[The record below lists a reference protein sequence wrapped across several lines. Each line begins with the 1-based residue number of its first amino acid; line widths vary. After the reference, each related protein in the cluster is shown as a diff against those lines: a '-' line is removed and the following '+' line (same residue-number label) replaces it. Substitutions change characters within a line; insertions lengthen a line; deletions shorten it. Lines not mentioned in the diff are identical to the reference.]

1 METLDAEMTRA
12 AGVLATAR
20 ARMAEHRRAFGG
32 GVDRDL
38 ERRLRD
44 ALRQVRWLE
53 TRAATALLIA

>member
-1 METLDAEMTRA
+1 MEALDAEMDRA

-20 ARMAEHRRAFGG
+20 ARVAEHQWIYG

-44 ALRQVRWLE
+44 ALRRVRWLE

>member
-20 ARMAEHRRAFGG
+20 ARMVEHRRAFG

-53 TRAATALLIA
+53 AMAATALLVA

>member
-1 METLDAEMTRA
+1 MEALDAEMDRA
-12 AGVLATAR
+12 AGMLATAR
-20 ARMAEHRRAFGG
+20 LRMVEHRRAFD

-53 TRAATALLIA
+53 TRAATALLVA